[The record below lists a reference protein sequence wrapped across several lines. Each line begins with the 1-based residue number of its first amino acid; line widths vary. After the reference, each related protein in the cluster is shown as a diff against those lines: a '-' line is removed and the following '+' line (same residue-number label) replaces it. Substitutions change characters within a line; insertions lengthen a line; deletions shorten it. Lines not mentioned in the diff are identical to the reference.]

1 MPKLIGKATT
11 VVDFEGLKIDELAGN
26 VATSEDTISIARVT
40 VDRPTSEPWL
50 TLHYD
55 EWICIL
61 KGTMELHY
69 YESSDKEQ
77 ANKKVLT
84 ATAGQTIMIA
94 SGERFR
100 PIFPLGDCEYIPV
113 CLPAFK
119 PERCIREEETS
130 EVSDGLEKLH
140 AGSATAAKDNAT
152 ESKEGEATE
161 IIYHMCEKALWEKA
175 LAAKKA
181 YYPPT
186 FEQDGYF
193 THATGVPSRL
203 LLAAN
208 HFYTS
213 SQGDWICVEL
223 SHSALQNIGIV
234 TKFEEAKAVGDTD
247 ALTESSDSS
256 DDDTWIYPHIFGG
269 IPAHIDGI
277 VTNIFPM
284 KRDEKGSF
292 LSIEG
297 L

>member
-1 MPKLIGKATT
+1 M
-11 VVDFEGLKIDELAGN
+11 V
-26 VATSEDTISIARVT
+26 
-40 VDRPTSEPWL
+40 
-50 TLHYD
+50 
-55 EWICIL
+55 
-61 KGTMELHY
+61 
-69 YESSDKEQ
+69 
-77 ANKKVLT
+77 
-84 ATAGQTIMIA
+84 A

-119 PERCIREEETS
+119 PERCIREEESS
-130 EVSDGLEKLH
+130 EVGEGLEKLH
-140 AGSATAAKDNAT
+140 AVSATKERPAT
-152 ESKEGEATE
+152 KPKEGETTE
-161 IIYHMCEKALWEKA
+161 IIYHMCEKVLWEKA
-175 LAAKKA
+175 LADKKA

-186 FEQDGYF
+186 FEQDGNF

-223 SHSALQNIGIV
+223 SHSALKNIGIV
-234 TKFEEAKAVGDTD
+234 TKFEEAKAVGDTE
-247 ALTESSDSS
+247 ALTDNSGSDGET
-256 DDDTWIYPHIFGG
+256 TWIYPHIFGG

-284 KRDEKGSF
+284 KRDENGTF

>member
-1 MPKLIGKATT
+1 MPKLIGKSTT
-11 VVDFEGLKIDELAGN
+11 VVEFEGLKIDELAGN

-40 VDRPTSEPWL
+40 VDRPSSEPWL

-69 YESSDKEQ
+69 YESSDTKQ
-77 ANKKVLT
+77 ANKLVLT
-84 ATAGQTIMIA
+84 ATAGQTIMIN

-100 PIFPLGDCEYIPV
+100 PVFPLGDCEYIPV

-140 AGSATAAKDNAT
+140 AENTTSTKKAAA
-152 ESKEGEATE
+152 SKEGEKTE
-161 IIYHMCEKALWEKA
+161 IIYHMCEKILWERA
-175 LAAKKA
+175 LTDKKA

-186 FEQDGYF
+186 FEQDGNF

-223 SHSALQNIGIV
+223 SHSALQNVGII

-247 ALTESSDSS
+247 ALTDSS
-256 DDDTWIYPHIFGG
+256 GSGGEEDTWIYPHIFGG

-284 KRDEKGSF
+284 KRDASGNF